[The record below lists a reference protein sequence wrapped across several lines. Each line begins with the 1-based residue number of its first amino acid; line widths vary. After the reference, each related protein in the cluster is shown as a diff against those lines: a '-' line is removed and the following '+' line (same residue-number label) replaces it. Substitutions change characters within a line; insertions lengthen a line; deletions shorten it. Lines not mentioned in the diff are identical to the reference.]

1 MSDDFRRAADNYWR
15 AAEARSWTRGIL
27 GKPNGDG
34 TYTVPVADT
43 PGYYWVRVSTEGT
56 QSLTMAKSIGRVA
69 ARPNLRVRM
78 KREDNAYVIYDTDA
92 AYNATV
98 TAADPTNN
106 YGTPQHTHRSGTG
119 LDYEV
124 EAKML
129 EPGRVIPDTTVSA
142 FWVYINPFRY
152 YHVGAWQTWPGG
164 GVSIATEK
172 PTTSSKHAW
181 IVVGIDPDANAAIVV
196 GGAEIDT
203 TTTLTLEMLDDIDIG
218 TMIPCGALQVATAD
232 TSVSDYT
239 KYYDAHGW
247 FGQGPGF
254 NDAEGAPADVIDTA
268 ADGTSEFAAR
278 RDHVHAIDIGMDD
291 LNDAVIVGTP
301 DDYDVLHWNSG
312 GYWGPSDMAF
322 LLKQNTGALY
332 GDFVGWR
339 PLNVA
344 AVPFGGSVGT
354 YPTFWTEATAA
365 TYATM
370 AVPNTMWTLQGDTT
384 NNAWRYHGDGDFNI
398 ESGVTSDG
406 WLSYW
411 FGPILLKDGLYPTDV
426 EYRLGVYAPSGA
438 DTNANIFARIAIQW
452 DASASL
458 WQVRSEQKDGT
469 TQTDGSWV
477 PLARTPLSPFVAR
490 VAIRNNATKTARV
503 YIGGGGLHLLHTLL
517 GESDLDSTMGVAKI
531 QFAMARTSGGTEPDD
546 VISIAG
552 IDYSLNP

>member
-1 MSDDFRRAADNYWR
+1 MADADVQRVMLRWLRRSEPLLWIH
-15 AAEARSWTRGIL
+15 GLL
-27 GKPNGDG
+27 GKPDG
-34 TYTVPVADT
+34 TIAVAGRT
-43 PGYYWVRVSTEGT
+43 GEYWVRVSVEGT
-56 QSLTMAKSIGRVA
+56 QSLTTAKSIGGVP
-69 ARPNLRVRM
+69 ARAGTPVRM
-78 KREDNAYVIYDTDA
+78 KLENNAYVIYHQDPSIA
-92 AYNATV
+92 PVVTV
-98 TAADPTNN
+98 DDVPNDSGVLIHN
-106 YGTPQHTHRSGTG
+106 HWRGTG
-119 LDYEV
+119 LEYEV
-124 EAKML
+124 EALQL
-129 EPGRVIPDTTVSA
+129 EQGRVRFVSGLNVYVNA
-142 FWVYINPFRY
+142 FRYFYNGDWETWEGGNLNLASYRPSTSGHWAWVLVGINP
-152 YHVGAWQTWPGG
+152 
-164 GVSIATEK
+164 ATN
-172 PTTSSKHAW
+172 TAVAVAGTSQ
-181 IVVGIDPDANAAIVV
+181 IY
-196 GGAEIDT
+196 
-203 TTTLTLEMLDDIDIG
+203 
-218 TMIPCGALQVATAD
+218 ATALTID
-232 TSVSDYT
+232 QIDSISFSNYIPLTAIKLRNDQTNLADLTIYQ
-239 KYYDAHGW
+239 DAHEW
-247 FGQGPGF
+247 FGHGVGF
-254 NDAEGAPADVIDTA
+254 SDAEGDPADVGTT

-384 NNAWRYHGDGDFNI
+384 NNVWRYHGDGDFNI

-426 EYRLGVYAPSGA
+426 EYRLGVYAPDGVDTDA
-438 DTNANIFARIAIQW
+438 DIFARIAIQW
-452 DASASL
+452 DASAEL

-477 PLARTPLSPFVAR
+477 PLARTPITPFVVR

-517 GESDLDSTMGVAKI
+517 GESDLNSTMGVAKI
-531 QFAMARTSGGTEPDD
+531 QFSMARTSGGTEPDD